1 MRGLRATTFVTCLAG
16 AGIAALALVECAE
29 PTQIVVEVYSDACPG
44 TKGQAINQTG
54 IAVGKADSIDNKPP
68 SALRDG
74 CERPPSG
81 VGTLTIY
88 PSDGNDDEVAIKVVA
103 GVDTTPDRCLA
114 PGYAGCIAHRR
125 VMRFV
130 PHTTQ
135 RAIVRLSLACLN
147 RICPAGKTCDNGLCK
162 DERDL
167 LPDGGTRADA
177 ATEEASVT
185 PDSGVGDAAVDPC
198 TGCKGT
204 CINGTCDVN
213 CGMVTCGTGNLC
225 APTLPCSITCPATG
239 SCSDITCTTSAKCT
253 VRCGDKATSCGQV
266 TCNAQSC
273 DVRCD
278 GKGACN
284 SSDGGI
290 RLDAGTTAKLTCK
303 GDKACAFAS
312 CNAQVC
318 ELGCDPAGGPMY
330 ACPDDA
336 GRPCTATSNCTNWST
351 PLDLNP

>member
-1 MRGLRATTFVTCLAG
+1 MRALRAGIVVSCLLG
-16 AGIAALALVECAE
+16 AGIAALALVDCAE

-44 TKGQAINQTG
+44 STKGQAINQTG
-54 IAVGKADSIDNKPP
+54 IAVGKSESIDNKPP

-74 CERPPSG
+74 CERAPG

-88 PSDGNDDEVAIKVVA
+88 PSDNNDDEVAIKVVA

-147 RICPAGKTCDNGLCK
+147 RICPTGKTCDNGLCK

-177 ATEEASVT
+177 ETQEAGVT
-185 PDSGVGDAAVDPC
+185 PEAGVVDAGRPDPC
-198 TGCKGT
+198 TGCKGDCT
-204 CINGTCDVN
+204 NGTVCNVN
-213 CGMVTCGTGNLC
+213 CGTVACGTGNLC
-225 APTLPCSITCPATG
+225 APTLPCNITCPQTG
-239 SCSDITCTTSAKCT
+239 KCNDITCTTSAKCT
-253 VRCGDKATSCGQV
+253 VRCGNDPSSCGQV
-266 TCNAQSC
+266 TCNAQDC

-278 GKGACN
+278 GNDSCN
-284 SSDGGI
+284 ADGGI
-290 RLDAGTTAKLTCK
+290 RLDAGGTGKLTCK
-303 GDKACAFAS
+303 GNNACRFAS

-318 ELGCDPAGGPMY
+318 QLQCDPLNGANS
-330 ACPDDA
+330 ACPDP
-336 GRPCTATSNCTNWST
+336 GNRPCTSTSNCTNWNAPSQ
-351 PLDLNP
+351 

>member
-1 MRGLRATTFVTCLAG
+1 MTSLAG
-16 AGIAALALVECAE
+16 AGIAALALVDCAE

-54 IAVGKADSIDNKPP
+54 IAVGNAESIDNKPP

-74 CERPPSG
+74 CQRAPG

-88 PSDGNDDEVAIKVVA
+88 PSGSNDDEVAIKVVA

-147 RICPAGKTCDNGLCK
+147 RICPAGKTCDDGLCK
-162 DERDL
+162 DENDL

-177 ATEEASVT
+177 ETQEAGIS
-185 PDSGVGDAAVDPC
+185 PDSGADAGVVDPC
-198 TGCKGT
+198 IGCKGECT
-204 CINGTCDVN
+204 NGACNVN
-213 CGMVTCGTGNLC
+213 CGTVNCGTGNLC
-225 APTLPCSITCPATG
+225 APTLPCTITCPETG
-239 SCSDITCTTSAKCT
+239 DCNDVTCTTAAKCT
-253 VRCGDKATSCGQV
+253 VRCGNGRTACGQV
-266 TCNAQSC
+266 SCNAQEC

-278 GKGACN
+278 GNDSCN
-284 SSDGGI
+284 GDGGI
-290 RLDAGTTAKLTCK
+290 RLDAGTTAKLACN
-303 GDKACAFAS
+303 GNKACRFAS
-312 CNAQVC
+312 CNAAVC
-318 ELGCDPAGGPMY
+318 QLSCDPAGGPNL
-330 ACPDDA
+330 ACPDP
-336 GRPCTATSNCTNWST
+336 GSRPCTPTSNCTAWNT
-351 PLDLNP
+351 PQ